1 FWCESCDCDTFPSLS
16 FSAYNEGLRIPFA
29 FCRSPHIGGKKFC
42 TTTDT
47 LTQREPDSML
57 AAMFSGR
64 HTLFLDSDKGYV
76 FVDRDANKGGIQKAS
91 ALHCMLSKSL
101 WRVSVGLKKGIQNSG
116 GDLPQSGG
124 EYNPYHAPRR
134 VNSSHGMM
142 IDDDKEAGSL
152 GPYHDRPRT
161 FLNMRTK
168 PYTHCFFVSIYLTK
182 WVLAKDEGPLKWFRE
197 KLIVVDSVRE
207 DEFDAAKLK
216 KLRAN
221 FKPNGGTVTAGHAS
235 SISDGAA
242 AIVLVSEEKARELRL
257 HVIAKIRGFADAA
270 QEPELFTTAPALAI
284 PKAISNAG
292 LEASQI
298 DYYEINEAFSVVSL
312 ANQKL
317 LRLSPMSFHDKLNV
331 HGGAVSLGH
340 PLGCSGARILV
351 TLIGVLRQKNGRYGV
366 AGICNGGGE
375 ASALV
380 LELMTLL

>member
-1 FWCESCDCDTFPSLS
+1 MYF
-16 FSAYNEGLRIPFA
+16 
-29 FCRSPHIGGKKFC
+29 GGKKFC

-64 HTLFLDSDKGYV
+64 HTLFLDSNKAMSNYGYV
-76 FVDRDANKGGIQKAS
+76 FVDRDGKHFHHILNWLRDGVVPILEDSEYNGRKEGRKLKLRLMVSLTPLGIDRVADPFRS
-91 ALHCMLSKSL
+91 TSRTREESKKQRL
-101 WRVSVGLKKGIQNSG
+101 GSG

-124 EYNPYHAPRR
+124 EYNPYRAPRR

-161 FLNMRTK
+161 FPNMRTK
-168 PYTHCFFVSIYLTK
+168 PYTPLIFRILLGINVCVLFILLLLRFGAIFYMGASTSPIIVFVISICILSFLVSIYLTK
-182 WVLAKDEGPLKWFRE
+182 WVIAKDEGPPE
-197 KLIVVDSVRE
+197 MV
-207 DEFDAAKLK
+207 
-216 KLRAN
+216 
-221 FKPNGGTVTAGHAS
+221 
-235 SISDGAA
+235 
-242 AIVLVSEEKARELRL
+242 
-257 HVIAKIRGFADAA
+257 

-317 LRLSPMSFHDKLNV
+317 LRLSPVSVHDKLNV

-340 PLGCSGARILV
+340 LLGCNGARILV
-351 TLIGVLRQKNGRYGV
+351 TLIGKNGRYGI
-366 AGICNGGGE
+366 AGIYNGGSG

-380 LELMTLL
+380 LELIGSYSIEPGS